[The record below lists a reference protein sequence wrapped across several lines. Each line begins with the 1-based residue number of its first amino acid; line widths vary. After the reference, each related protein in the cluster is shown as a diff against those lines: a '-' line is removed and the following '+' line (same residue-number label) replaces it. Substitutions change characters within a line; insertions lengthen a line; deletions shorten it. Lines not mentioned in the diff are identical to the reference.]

1 MQARPANM
9 PAAAQ
14 ALAALADDI
23 WHAAGD
29 TSADYNW
36 CGRTLSAAW
45 SIRAHSQ
52 LPCPNRKLSF
62 LDGQEAV

>member
-1 MQARPANM
+1 M

-36 CGRTLSAAW
+36 CAGHCFGDLEQKRLFSAAG
-45 SIRAHSQ
+45 
-52 LPCPNRKLSF
+52 LKPL
-62 LDGQEAV
+62 LGTEAM